1 MATLAGQ
8 PPLASDQ
15 GQSKTCTGHSVT
27 KCVVAALD
35 HQGFDCNQAAI
46 QTSLQQIVQPCG
58 DPKKLTD
65 YHKVESLVKV
75 WEKGEVV
82 ASWRNIML
90 HVSEGEKVD
99 VQWKP
104 PLGLENL
111 TKSNQHVV
119 AVARYGNED
128 HAMYVKKI
136 TKSFGN
142 YQFHCL
148 NSWGQLHAE
157 AEPVLNAVTQV
168 HQVHYISVI
177 SAQLPETE
185 AARDRRI
192 RGERMDAAP
201 SSTPPAAS
209 DLPAPSEN
217 LNLNTDQQKV
227 SYHYWLCYCTDQD
240 VGCKNLVFQIC
251 CKT

>member
-1 MATLAGQ
+1 MLFVY
-8 PPLASDQ
+8 P
-15 GQSKTCTGHSVT
+15 
-27 KCVVAALD
+27 
-35 HQGFDCNQAAI
+35 
-46 QTSLQQIVQPCG
+46 
-58 DPKKLTD
+58 
-65 YHKVESLVKV
+65 VE
-75 WEKGEVV
+75 
-82 ASWRNIML
+82 M
-90 HVSEGEKVD
+90 VD
-99 VQWKP
+99 DEWKP

-119 AVARYGNED
+119 AIARTAPGGED

-136 TKSFGN
+136 TKSFTQWN
-142 YQFHCL
+142 FHCV
-148 NSWGQLHAE
+148 NSWGQHK

-177 SAQLPETE
+177 SAQLPVDEQ

-192 RGERMDAAP
+192 RGERMNAAP
-201 SSTPPAAS
+201 SPTPPAAS
-209 DLPAPSEN
+209 DHPVYEKDHSAKNMQREGDSKMSPITITICDEELSDSPARTPSPVPSEN